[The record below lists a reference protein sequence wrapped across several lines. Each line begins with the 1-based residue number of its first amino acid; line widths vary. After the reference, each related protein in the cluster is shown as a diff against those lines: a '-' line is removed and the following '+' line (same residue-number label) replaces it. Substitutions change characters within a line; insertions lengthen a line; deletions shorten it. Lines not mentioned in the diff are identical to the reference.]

1 MKNKRFI
8 AGAVCPSCGEMDT
21 IRMHSDSDKIQ
32 IKECVECEYFE
43 TLSSEPNLEGR
54 LPEARIPR
62 EEKVLEDNTDIVRII
77 QPSK

>member
-1 MKNKRFI
+1 MIKKRFI
-8 AGAVCPSCGEMDT
+8 AGAICSSCGEIDT
-21 IRMHSDSDKIQ
+21 IQMFTNEDGSQTKQ
-32 IKECVECEYFE
+32 CVECNYSEA
-43 TLSSEPNLEGR
+43 LSAEPNLEGR